1 MLSSR
6 ASSSLLVVSTL
17 LLVNCGTSG
26 NHGAGAS
33 GGTDGGG
40 PRNGDASSAGGAGA
54 GTGGVDGA
62 GGGGLAGST
71 GTGGTGGNPY
81 SNPDG
86 GVITCMPGVAGTG
99 ITACGYPYSSGTPL
113 TGTVFNEVEVLRA
126 IQPAGAIPM
135 AIVRLFYNDE
145 HALTLGVRNVTV
157 KDTSGTTS
165 TDYPVSPLTTN
176 PGSVTSAQF
185 GTNELAG
192 DQSGLDTSLRPMWPV
207 LFLTDITASPSDTS
221 GDWQKGGVPHT
232 PTAVFGTWKA
242 AVRSVDKTVSPN
254 KITITPDADPTK
266 NNWNLGTGADPVPSG
281 LANEGYG
288 AEVRWDVPLASG
300 HSYRIQVMV
309 HDGDQNKGGGDSG
322 EACVIYCAGGGG
334 DEGGGGQGGAGGG
347 PPPPMCP
354 TGSSACG
361 PGGID
366 PSACPTGTA
375 CANGCCLTI
384 IP

>member
-17 LLVNCGTSG
+17 LLVNCGFSG
-26 NHGAGAS
+26 NRGTGGS

-40 PRNGDASSAGGAGA
+40 RRNGDASRAGGAGA

-71 GTGGTGGNPY
+71 GAGGNGGNPY

-99 ITACGYPYSSGTPL
+99 ITACGYPYSSSTPL

-126 IQPAGAIPM
+126 IQPAGAIPT

-176 PGSVTSAQF
+176 PGTVTSAQF
-185 GTNELAG
+185 GTNQLAG
-192 DQSGLDTSLRPMWPV
+192 DESGLDKSERPVWAD
-207 LFLTDITASPSDTS
+207 LLLTDVPANPRDTS
-221 GDWQKGGVPHT
+221 GDVQK
-232 PTAVFGTWKA
+232 
-242 AVRSVDKTVSPN
+242 
-254 KITITPDADPTK
+254 
-266 NNWNLGTGADPVPSG
+266 
-281 LANEGYG
+281 
-288 AEVRWDVPLASG
+288 
-300 HSYRIQVMV
+300 
-309 HDGDQNKGGGDSG
+309 
-322 EACVIYCAGGGG
+322 AG
-334 DEGGGGQGGAGGG
+334 
-347 PPPPMCP
+347 
-354 TGSSACG
+354 
-361 PGGID
+361 
-366 PSACPTGTA
+366 
-375 CANGCCLTI
+375 
-384 IP
+384 

>member
-1 MLSSR
+1 
-6 ASSSLLVVSTL
+6 
-17 LLVNCGTSG
+17 
-26 NHGAGAS
+26 
-33 GGTDGGG
+33 
-40 PRNGDASSAGGAGA
+40 
-54 GTGGVDGA
+54 
-62 GGGGLAGST
+62 
-71 GTGGTGGNPY
+71 
-81 SNPDG
+81 
-86 GVITCMPGVAGTG
+86 MPGVAGTG
-99 ITACGYPYSSGTPL
+99 ITACGYPYSSSTPL

-126 IQPAGAIPM
+126 IQPAGAIPT

-176 PGSVTSAQF
+176 PGTVTSAQF

-207 LFLTDITASPSDTS
+207 LFLTDVTADPSDTS
-221 GDWQKGGVPHT
+221 SDWQKGGVPHT

-334 DEGGGGQGGAGGG
+334 NEGGGGQGGAGGG

-375 CANGCCLTI
+375 CANGCCLNI

>member
-6 ASSSLLVVSTL
+6 ASSSLLAVSTL
-17 LLVNCGTSG
+17 LLVNCGFSESRGTG
-26 NHGAGAS
+26 GTAGAG
-33 GGTDGGG
+33 GGG
-40 PRNGDASSAGGAGA
+40 SRNGDASTAGGTSG
-54 GTGGVDGA
+54 GTGGVGGSGTGDG
-62 GGGGLAGST
+62 GST

-86 GVITCMPGVAGTG
+86 GVIMCMPGVAGTG

-176 PGSVTSAQF
+176 PGTVTSAQF
-185 GTNELAG
+185 GTSTLAG

-207 LFLTDITASPSDTS
+207 LFLTDVTANASDTS

-242 AVRSVDKTVSPN
+242 AVRSVDKTVTPN

-266 NNWNLGTGADPVPSG
+266 NNWNLGTGADPVPAG

-288 AEVRWDVPLASG
+288 AEVRWDVPLAAG

-334 DEGGGGQGGAGGG
+334 DEGGGGQSGTDGGT
-347 PPPPMCP
+347 PPPMCP
-354 TGSSACG
+354 TGTSACG

>member
-1 MLSSR
+1 
-6 ASSSLLVVSTL
+6 
-17 LLVNCGTSG
+17 
-26 NHGAGAS
+26 
-33 GGTDGGG
+33 
-40 PRNGDASSAGGAGA
+40 
-54 GTGGVDGA
+54 
-62 GGGGLAGST
+62 
-71 GTGGTGGNPY
+71 
-81 SNPDG
+81 
-86 GVITCMPGVAGTG
+86 
-99 ITACGYPYSSGTPL
+99 
-113 TGTVFNEVEVLRA
+113 
-126 IQPAGAIPM
+126 
-135 AIVRLFYNDE
+135 
-145 HALTLGVRNVTV
+145 
-157 KDTSGTTS
+157 
-165 TDYPVSPLTTN
+165 
-176 PGSVTSAQF
+176 
-185 GTNELAG
+185 
-192 DQSGLDTSLRPMWPV
+192 MWPV
-207 LFLTDITASPSDTS
+207 LFLTDVTANPSDTS

-242 AVRSVDKTVSPN
+242 AVRSVDKTVTPN

-266 NNWNLGTGADPVPSG
+266 NDWNLGAGAEPVPSG

-347 PPPPMCP
+347 PPPPLCP

-375 CANGCCLTI
+375 CANGCCLNV

>member
-6 ASSSLLVVSTL
+6 ASSSLLAVSTL
-17 LLVNCGTSG
+17 LLVNCGFSESRGTG
-26 NHGAGAS
+26 GTAGAG
-33 GGTDGGG
+33 GGG
-40 PRNGDASSAGGAGA
+40 SRNGDASTAGGTSG
-54 GTGGVDGA
+54 GTGGVGGSGTGDG
-62 GGGGLAGST
+62 GST

-86 GVITCMPGVAGTG
+86 GVIMCMPGVAGTG

-176 PGSVTSAQF
+176 PGTVTSAQF
-185 GTNELAG
+185 GTSTLAG

-207 LFLTDITASPSDTS
+207 LFLTDVTANASDTS

-242 AVRSVDKTVSPN
+242 AVRSVDKTVTPN

-266 NNWNLGTGADPVPSG
+266 NNWNLGTGADPVTAG

-288 AEVRWDVPLASG
+288 AEVRWDVPLAAG

-334 DEGGGGQGGAGGG
+334 DEGGGGQSGTDGGT
-347 PPPPMCP
+347 PPPMCP
-354 TGSSACG
+354 TGTSACG

>member
-6 ASSSLLVVSTL
+6 ASSLLIGLALFPVA
-17 LLVNCGTSG
+17 CGTSDSHGTGG
-26 NHGAGAS
+26 NGGADGGGAGTGDAGSGGGAS
-33 GGTDGGG
+33 G
-40 PRNGDASSAGGAGA
+40 S
-54 GTGGVDGA
+54 TGGVDGA
-62 GGGGLAGST
+62 GGGGFAGGT

-86 GVITCMPGVAGTG
+86 GVIMCMPGVAGTG
-99 ITACGYPYSSGTPL
+99 ITACGYPYGSSPSL
-113 TGTVFNEVEVLRA
+113 TSTVFNEVEVLRA
-126 IQPAGAIPM
+126 IQPAGAIPT

-165 TDYPVSPLTTN
+165 TDYAVSPLTTN

-185 GTNELAG
+185 GTNQLAG

-207 LFLTDITASPSDTS
+207 LFLTDITANPSDTS
-221 GDWQKGGVPHT
+221 SDWQKGGVPHT

-254 KITITPDADPTK
+254 KITIMPDGDPTK
-266 NNWNLGTGADPVPSG
+266 NNWNLGTGADPVPTG
-281 LANEGYG
+281 LANEGFG
-288 AEVRWDVPLASG
+288 AEVRWDVPLAAG

-322 EACVIYCAGGGG
+322 EACVIYCAGSSG
-334 DEGGGGQGGAGGG
+334 EGGGGQGGAGGST
-347 PPPPMCP
+347 PPPSCP
-354 TGSSACG
+354 TGSAACG

-366 PSACPTGTA
+366 PSACPTATV
-375 CANGCCLTI
+375 CANGCCLNTI
-384 IP
+384 P